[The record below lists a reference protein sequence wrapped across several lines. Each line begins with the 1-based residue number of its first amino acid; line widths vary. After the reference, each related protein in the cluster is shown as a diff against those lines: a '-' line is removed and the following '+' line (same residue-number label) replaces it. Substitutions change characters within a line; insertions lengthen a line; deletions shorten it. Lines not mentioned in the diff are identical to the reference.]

1 MMRILFMVF
10 HFPPISG
17 GGVVVIVEL
26 LNKLAEL
33 GHSVTVLT
41 PELDWSGEKYDPH
54 INQTI
59 SVVKVPTPAKNNLKI
74 AARRCYPS
82 MKKKGIELAK
92 KEKFDF
98 VFSIFHPFHLVPK
111 AAVECGKATG
121 LPTLVKID
129 DAVYEKAAGLKS
141 IQRKIEKI
149 VNSKTLRQATRVL
162 VSNVST
168 KDLVSGYYKVPKEK
182 IGIIPNGVKLDYF
195 TQSKHDTKKV
205 VFSGAMYYHRGLDI
219 LLEAAPE
226 IVRQVPDVR
235 FVFLGSGP
243 ENDKLKEIVAQKNL
257 QNHVSFEGWVE
268 REKIPSYLAEGT
280 IGIGPLRST
289 TVTKN
294 ALPIKVLE
302 YMAASLPVIAMENT
316 LPDDVLVDGKNGFI
330 VKDASELA
338 QKISSLLQNDEERAK
353 MGKNSLEMVKKFD
366 WANVANQI
374 VDEYKKCV

>member
-1 MMRILFMVF
+1 MRILFMVF

-41 PELDWSGEKYDPH
+41 PELEWSGEKYEPH
-54 INQTI
+54 INQVI
-59 SVVKVPTPAKNNLKI
+59 SVVKVPTPVKNNLKI

-111 AAVECGKATG
+111 AAVECGKTMG

-168 KDLVSGYYKVPKEK
+168 KDLVSEYYKVPKEK
-182 IGIIPNGVKLDYF
+182 IGIIPNGVRLDYF
-195 TQSKHDTKKV
+195 TQSKHDIKKV
-205 VFSGAMYYHRGLDI
+205 VFSGAMYHHRGLDI

-235 FVFLGSGP
+235 FIFLGSGP
-243 ENDKLKEIVAQKNL
+243 ENDKLKEIVVQKNL

-268 REKIPSYLAEGT
+268 REKIPSYLSEGT

-316 LPDDVLVDGKNGFI
+316 LPDDVLVDGKNGF
-330 VKDASELA
+330 VVRDASELA
-338 QKISSLLQNDEERAK
+338 QKIIFLLQNDDERVK
-353 MGKNSLEMVKKFD
+353 MGKSSLEMVKKFD
-366 WANVANQI
+366 WTNVANQI
-374 VDEYKKCV
+374 VDEYKKCA

>member
-10 HFPPISG
+10 YFPPISG

-41 PELDWSGEKYDPH
+41 PELEWSGEKYEPH

-129 DAVYEKAAGLKS
+129 DAVYEKATGLKS

-168 KDLVSGYYKVPKEK
+168 KDLVSEYYKVPKEK
-182 IGIIPNGVKLDYF
+182 IGIIPNGVRLDYF
-195 TQSKHDTKKV
+195 TQSRHDTKKV
-205 VFSGAMYYHRGLDI
+205 VFSGAMYHHRGLDI
-219 LLEAAPE
+219 LLDAAPE

-257 QNHVSFEGWVE
+257 QNHVSFEGWIK
-268 REKIPSYLAEGT
+268 REKIPSYLSEGT

-316 LPDDVLVDGKNGFI
+316 LPEDVLVDGKNGFI
-330 VKDASELA
+330 VSDAAGLT
-338 QKISSLLQNDEERAK
+338 QKIIFLLQNDEERIK
-353 MGKNSLEMVKKFD
+353 MGRNSLEMVKKFD
-366 WANVANQI
+366 WTNVANQI